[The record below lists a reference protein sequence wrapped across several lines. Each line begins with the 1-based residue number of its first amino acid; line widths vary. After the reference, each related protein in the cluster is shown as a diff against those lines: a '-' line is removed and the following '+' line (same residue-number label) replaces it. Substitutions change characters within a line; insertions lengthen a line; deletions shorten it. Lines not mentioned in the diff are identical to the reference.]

1 MNGRPIII
9 FSKHSPVCSDLLPYV
24 SKSRIPFRRL
34 CIDARKVRQKCKT
47 LKIRVV
53 PTIIEF
59 NSDSIFFNEGFEECL
74 DFISHNSN
82 PLAPSEYEIATP
94 VPKQQA
100 PVPKQQAPVQR
111 QQAPV
116 PKQQAPVQRQQA
128 PVQRQQAPVQR
139 QQAPVQR
146 QQAPVQ
152 KQQAPVAKRESSEPI
167 DPGQESLDL
176 SVPSKGVSSL
186 SDLLPSEDDLNPHT
200 IQLKK
205 IEAFNR
211 KKEID
216 AKRLEQKAR
225 ESSEQ
230 SVKGDLVSR
239 AQELQKQRE
248 ATDIARE
255 RSRPKIPESASAT
268 LRRR

>member
-1 MNGRPIII
+1 MNGKPIII

-34 CIDARKVRQKCKT
+34 CIDAKQVRQKCKK
-47 LKIRVV
+47 LKIHVV

-59 NSDSIFFNEGFEECL
+59 NSDSILFNEGFEECF
-74 DFISHNSN
+74 DFISQNGN

-116 PKQQAPVQRQQA
+116 AKQQAPVQRQQA
-128 PVQRQQAPVQR
+128 S
-139 QQAPVQR
+139 
-146 QQAPVQ
+146 
-152 KQQAPVAKRESSEPI
+152 VAKRESSEPI

-225 ESSEQ
+225 ESSDQ

-255 RSRPKIPESASAT
+255 RSRPKIPESASET

>member
-1 MNGRPIII
+1 MNGKPIII

-34 CIDARKVRQKCKT
+34 CIDAKQVRQKCKK
-47 LKIRVV
+47 LKIHVV

-59 NSDSIFFNEGFEECL
+59 NSDSIFFNEGFEECF
-74 DFISHNSN
+74 DFISQNGN

-100 PVPKQQAPVQR
+100 PVQRPQAPVQR
-111 QQAPV
+111 P
-116 PKQQAPVQRQQA
+116 QAPVQRPQV
-128 PVQRQQAPVQR
+128 PVP
-139 QQAPVQR
+139 
-146 QQAPVQ
+146 
-152 KQQAPVAKRESSEPI
+152 KRESSEPI

-225 ESSEQ
+225 ESSDQ

-255 RSRPKIPESASAT
+255 RSRPKIPESASET

>member
-82 PLAPSEYEIATP
+82 QLAPSEYEIATP

-116 PKQQAPVQRQQA
+116 P
-128 PVQRQQAPVQR
+128 
-139 QQAPVQR
+139 
-146 QQAPVQ
+146 
-152 KQQAPVAKRESSEPI
+152 KRESSEPI

-200 IQLKK
+200 IQMKK

-230 SVKGDLVSR
+230 SIKGDLVSR

>member
-1 MNGRPIII
+1 MNGKPIII

-34 CIDARKVRQKCKT
+34 CIDAKQVRQKCKK
-47 LKIRVV
+47 LKIHVV

-59 NSDSIFFNEGFEECL
+59 NSDSILFNEGFEECF
-74 DFISHNSN
+74 DFISQNGN

-100 PVPKQQAPVQR
+100 PVQRPQAPVQR
-111 QQAPV
+111 P
-116 PKQQAPVQRQQA
+116 QAPVQRPQA
-128 PVQRQQAPVQR
+128 PVQRPQAPVQR
-139 QQAPVQR
+139 PQVPV
-146 QQAPVQ
+146 P
-152 KQQAPVAKRESSEPI
+152 KRESSEPI

-225 ESSEQ
+225 ESSDQ

-255 RSRPKIPESASAT
+255 RSRPKIPESASET

>member
-1 MNGRPIII
+1 MNGKPIII

-34 CIDARKVRQKCKT
+34 CIDAKQVRQKCKK
-47 LKIRVV
+47 LKIHVV

-59 NSDSIFFNEGFEECL
+59 NSDSIFFNEGFEECF
-74 DFISHNSN
+74 DFISQNGN

-100 PVPKQQAPVQR
+100 PVQRPQAPVQR
-111 QQAPV
+111 P
-116 PKQQAPVQRQQA
+116 QAPVQRPQA
-128 PVQRQQAPVQR
+128 PVQRPQVPVQR
-139 QQAPVQR
+139 PQVPV
-146 QQAPVQ
+146 P
-152 KQQAPVAKRESSEPI
+152 KRESSEPI

-225 ESSEQ
+225 ESSDQ

-255 RSRPKIPESASAT
+255 RSRPKIPESASET

>member
-1 MNGRPIII
+1 MNGKPIII

-34 CIDARKVRQKCKT
+34 CIDAKQVRQKCKK
-47 LKIRVV
+47 LKIHVV

-59 NSDSIFFNEGFEECL
+59 NSDSILFNEGFEECF
-74 DFISHNSN
+74 DFISQNGN

-94 VPKQQA
+94 VQRPQA
-100 PVPKQQAPVQR
+100 PVP
-111 QQAPV
+111 
-116 PKQQAPVQRQQA
+116 
-128 PVQRQQAPVQR
+128 
-139 QQAPVQR
+139 
-146 QQAPVQ
+146 
-152 KQQAPVAKRESSEPI
+152 KRESSEPI

-225 ESSEQ
+225 ESSDQ

-255 RSRPKIPESASAT
+255 RSRPKIPESASET

>member
-47 LKIRVV
+47 LKIHVV

-82 PLAPSEYEIATP
+82 QLAPSEYEIATPVPKQQAP

-128 PVQRQQAPVQR
+128 PVP
-139 QQAPVQR
+139 
-146 QQAPVQ
+146 

>member
-1 MNGRPIII
+1 MNGKPIII

-34 CIDARKVRQKCKT
+34 CIDAKQVRQKCKK
-47 LKIRVV
+47 LKIHVV

-59 NSDSIFFNEGFEECL
+59 NSDSIFFNEGFEECF
-74 DFISHNSN
+74 DFISQNGN

-100 PVPKQQAPVQR
+100 PVQRPQAPVQR
-111 QQAPV
+111 P
-116 PKQQAPVQRQQA
+116 QAPVQRPQV
-128 PVQRQQAPVQR
+128 PVQRPQVPV
-139 QQAPVQR
+139 P
-146 QQAPVQ
+146 
-152 KQQAPVAKRESSEPI
+152 KRESSEPI

-225 ESSEQ
+225 ESSDQ

-255 RSRPKIPESASAT
+255 RSRPKIPESASET